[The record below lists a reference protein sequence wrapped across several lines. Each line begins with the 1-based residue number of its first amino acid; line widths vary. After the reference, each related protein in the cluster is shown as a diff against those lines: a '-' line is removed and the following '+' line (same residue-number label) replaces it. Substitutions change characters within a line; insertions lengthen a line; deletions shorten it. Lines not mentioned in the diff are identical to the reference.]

1 MLMLK
6 RIKKVSRRLAY
17 AGVDVSAYKKR
28 GSAAFRRDY
37 CAAKI
42 YECVYRKIEYEL
54 NLLSRGHDR
63 CISKDK
69 SNLNLI

>member
-37 CAAKI
+37 CAAK
-42 YECVYRKIEYEL
+42 YTNAYTEKL
-54 NLLSRGHDR
+54 NT
-63 CISKDK
+63 
-69 SNLNLI
+69 N